1 MKKMKTATLTQ
12 LAILIAVI
20 IIMAF
25 TPLGYIRMPGLEITF
40 VMIPVIIGAITIGP
54 GAGAFLGGVFGL
66 TSFIQCFGMSPFGT
80 TLFGISPVYCFIT
93 CIVTRVLMGWC
104 CGLIF
109 KAFGK
114 KTITA
119 YSVASL
125 CGALLNTL
133 FFMSALILLYG
144 NTEFILNLRG
154 AMSVIG
160 FVVAFVGL
168 NGLIEAIACFI
179 IATAIS
185 KAVAK
190 YSRANK

>member
-40 VMIPVIIGAITIGP
+40 VMIPVIVGAITIGP
-54 GAGAFLGGVFGL
+54 GAGAFLGGVFGV
-66 TSFIQCFGMSPFGT
+66 TSFIQCFGMSHFGT

-93 CIVTRVLMGWC
+93 CIVTRILMGWI

-109 KAFGK
+109 KAFPK
-114 KTITA
+114 KNIAA
-119 YSVASL
+119 YSISSL
-125 CGALLNTL
+125 SGALLNTF
-133 FFMSALILLYG
+133 FFMSALILLFG
-144 NTEFILNLRG
+144 KTDFIMNLRG
-154 AMSVIG
+154 AMSVIA
-160 FVVAFVGL
+160 FVVAFVGI
-168 NGLIEAIACFI
+168 NGLVEAVACFI

-185 KAVAK
+185 RAVAK
-190 YSRANK
+190 YSKANK